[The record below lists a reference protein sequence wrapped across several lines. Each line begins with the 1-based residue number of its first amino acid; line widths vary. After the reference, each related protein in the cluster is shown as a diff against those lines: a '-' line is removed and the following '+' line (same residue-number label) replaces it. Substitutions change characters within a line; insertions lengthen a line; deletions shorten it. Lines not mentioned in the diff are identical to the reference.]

1 MRTIARFGA
10 YTFSIA
16 VVVAGGWLASTGA
29 RAVRLRSQ
37 VEVRRATPQQLDLIR
52 WAVGRFEAAGLEPPG
67 VEIEFH
73 DDPNG
78 CDGHLGYARSGQ
90 VDVCTAL
97 VNAMTRRALLHE
109 MSHAWLDQHAGP
121 STVARFLDLRGLT
134 SWNSSRDPWSLRGY
148 EQAAEIIS
156 WALGER
162 ILTAQIPHNDP
173 LQMDDAYR
181 LLTGRRLPQ
190 LEALDR

>member
-1 MRTIARFGA
+1 MRTVARFGA
-10 YTFSIA
+10 YTLSIA
-16 VVVAGGWLASTGA
+16 LVVVGGWLSSAGSS
-29 RAVRLRSQ
+29 AVLVRSQ
-37 VEVRRATPQQLDLIR
+37 VEVTKATPQQLDLIR
-52 WAVGRFEAAGLEPPG
+52 WAVGRFEAAGLEPPA

-78 CDGHLGYARSGQ
+78 CGGHLGYAKAGH

-97 VNAMTRRALLHE
+97 VNAATRRAPLHE
-109 MSHAWLDQHAGP
+109 MSHAWLEQNARP

-134 SWNSSRDPWSLRGY
+134 SWNSSRDPWPLRGC

-162 ILTAQIPHNDP
+162 ILTAQIPDNDP
-173 LQMDDAYR
+173 RHMDDAYR
-181 LLTGRRLPQ
+181 LLTGGRLPQ
-190 LEALDR
+190 LDVLGL